1 MGFLDFLQTRPRGF
15 RAEARPEGVAPY
27 PFWIDA
33 AGSDDAISRDILR
46 SGMWQAFET
55 TLVQR
60 MLPHFDAFVE
70 AGANIGW
77 YTALAQRV
85 MKPTAQI
92 HAFEPDPQ
100 NFGLLKLN
108 TSGGV
113 SAGKGPTT
121 RLTRAAISDHAGSAR
136 LFHSPTSVADHSLFA
151 SPGASRSISVPVT
164 ALDTHFAKTDL
175 PPMLAKLDA
184 KGNEPRIFSGAS
196 KVLSPRL
203 RENAYILE
211 FWPNGVM
218 GAGENVE
225 AFAALLATFEQRPF
239 VIYHESGGLRPTT
252 WDELGGRTKTG
263 VSSMRQYFLDILMV
277 TPGTPAYFAV
287 SDFIVT
293 E

>member
-1 MGFLDFLQTRPRGF
+1 MGFLDFLQTRPRGL
-15 RAEARPEGVAPY
+15 RAEARPEGVPPY
-27 PFWIDA
+27 PFRIDA
-33 AGSDDAISRDILR
+33 AGAADAISRDILR
-46 SGMWQAFET
+46 AGVWQPFET

-60 MLPHFDAFVE
+60 MAPHFDAFLEV
-70 AGANIGW
+70 GASIGW

-100 NFGLLKLN
+100 NFALLQLN
-108 TSGGV
+108 TSDTR
-113 SAGKGPTT
+113 GPVT
-121 RLTRAAISDHAGSAR
+121 RLTRAAVWDQAGTAR
-136 LFHSPTSVADHSLFA
+136 LFQSPTSVADHSLFA
-151 SPGASRSISVPVT
+151 SHGASRSVSVPAT
-164 ALDTHFAKTDL
+164 TLDTHFAKRDL

-184 KGNEPRIFSGAS
+184 RGCEPRIFSGGS

-225 AFAALLATFEQRPF
+225 AFCALLATFEQRPF
-239 VIYHESGGLRPTT
+239 VIYHESRGLRPTM
-252 WDELGGRTKTG
+252 WDELGGRTRTG
-263 VSSMRQYFLDILMV
+263 VSSLRQYFLDILMV

>member
-33 AGSDDAISRDILR
+33 AGADDAISRDILR
-46 SGMWQAFET
+46 EGVWQPFET

-60 MLPHFDAFVE
+60 MLPHFDAFLEV
-70 AGANIGW
+70 GANIGW
-77 YTALAQRV
+77 YAALAQRV

-100 NFGLLKLN
+100 NFALLKLN
-108 TSGGV
+108 TS
-113 SAGKGPTT
+113 SARGPVT
-121 RLTRAAISDHAGSAR
+121 RLTRAAVSDHAGTAR

-151 SPGASRSISVPVT
+151 SHVSSRSVSVPVT
-164 ALDTHFAKTDL
+164 TLDAHFAKRDL
-175 PPMLAKLDA
+175 PAMLAKLDA
-184 KGNEPRIFSGAS
+184 KGNEPRIFSGGS
-196 KVLSPRL
+196 NVLSPRL

-239 VIYHESGGLRPTT
+239 VIYHESKGLRPTT